1 MRGVRYF
8 LAGFQS
14 LLVVFAF
21 SVFAVGFTEIIH
33 WQLVFQRT
41 HPVGPPRTALVE
53 EMGRAIV
60 TSALSGIFAWW
71 MGRCAVRNLRDAKAK
86 REKSATVRA

>member
-8 LAGFQS
+8 LAGIRS
-14 LLVVFAF
+14 LLAMFAF
-21 SVFAVGFTEIIH
+21 FVFAVGFAEIIH

-41 HPVGPPRTALVE
+41 HPVGPPRTVIVE

-71 MGRCAVRNLRDAKAK
+71 MGRRAVRNFRDPKAK
-86 REKSATVRA
+86 TGYREV

>member
-8 LAGFQS
+8 LAGFQF
-14 LLVVFAF
+14 LLAVFAF
-21 SVFAVGFTEIIH
+21 FVFVIGFAEIIH

-41 HPVGPPRTALVE
+41 HPVAPVRTVIVE

-60 TSALSGIFAWW
+60 TSGLSGIFAWW
-71 MGRCAVRNLRDAKAK
+71 MGRRALRNLRDARARA
-86 REKSATVRA
+86 REVQRSA